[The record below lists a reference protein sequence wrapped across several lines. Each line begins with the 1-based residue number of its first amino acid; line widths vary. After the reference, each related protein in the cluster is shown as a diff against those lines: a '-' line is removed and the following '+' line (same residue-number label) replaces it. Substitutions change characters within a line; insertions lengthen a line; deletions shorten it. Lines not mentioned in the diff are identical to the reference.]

1 MPLFGRKKKSS
12 TGGGSEGNPNW
23 KGGSGVPD
31 SALARPRREGN
42 HWANEWQRPPEEP
55 GSPGICGY
63 LNGIKGHGAN
73 NKRHPE
79 RFHYVRPDGQPDDY
93 RREDDPVPA
102 VASTR
107 PVPRGFFGP

>member
-1 MPLFGRKKKSS
+1 
-12 TGGGSEGNPNW
+12 
-23 KGGSGVPD
+23 VPD
-31 SALARPRREGN
+31 SAFARPRREGN
-42 HWANEWQRPPEEP
+42 HWANEWERPPEEP

-63 LNGIKGHGAN
+63 LNGIKGHGAH

-93 RREDDPVPA
+93 RREGDAVPS